1 MRAAKIDGNQAEI
14 VAALKD
20 VGASVQSL
28 ASIGKG
34 CPDLLVGFQGGNFLM
49 EIKDGELS
57 RSRQALT
64 GLQVIWH
71 RSWCGRVYVVEN
83 VAQALKILGIYDKS

>member
-1 MRAAKIDGNQAEI
+1 MRAAKIDANQNEI
-14 VAALKD
+14 VSALRN

-28 ASIGKG
+28 ATIGKG
-34 CPDLLVGFQGGNFLM
+34 CPDLLVGFNNNNFLM

-71 RSWCGRVYVVEN
+71 KSWCGQIHVVAN
-83 VAQALKILGIYDKS
+83 VEQALEILGIYDKK